1 MALLLPFALQ
11 TSVVDAAERSHR
23 TSKATP
29 SGYEKRTEVLRFMD
43 ELVERHGFVREELQV
58 LFRKVN
64 FQPAVIKSITPPR
77 DPGVKSW
84 RSYRAIFVN
93 DQRINAGLRF
103 LEQHEATL
111 ARASSEFG
119 VPREIIVAI
128 IGVETVYGRNLGS
141 YRVVDALTT
150 LDFDYA
156 PRSAFFR
163 SELEHYLLFAR
174 DAGMDVFA
182 LRGSYAGA
190 FGLPQF
196 MPSSYRRFAV
206 DYDGDAQANLVRS
219 PADAIGSVG
228 NFLKAHGWRRDAP
241 IAFAAR
247 LEGPV
252 DKAIVHGGVKPDR
265 ALSAL
270 EAAGVRV
277 AAPSGSLAP
286 DTLCVLVELET
297 PGQPSEF
304 RAGLENFFVITRYN
318 RSSFYAAAVMDL
330 AEAIRMAIPEGPTA
344 TTPAPA
350 PAVGPTT
357 PSTAQP

>member
-1 MALLLPFALQ
+1 MLLPALLLFAL
-11 TSVVDAAERSHR
+11 SASPVPAADRSHR
-23 TSKATP
+23 TTKAAP
-29 SGYEKRTEVLRFMD
+29 SGYDKRTEVLRFMD
-43 ELVERHGFVREELQV
+43 ELVERHGFVREELQT

-77 DPGVKSW
+77 DPGAKSW
-84 RSYRAIFVN
+84 RNYRAIFVN
-93 DQRINAGLRF
+93 DQRIGAGQRF
-103 LEQHEATL
+103 LAQHEETL
-111 ARASSEFG
+111 ARASREFG

-141 YRVVDALTT
+141 YRVVDALST
-150 LDFDYA
+150 LAFDYA

-174 DAGMDVFA
+174 EAGMDVFS
-182 LRGSYAGA
+182 LRGSFAGA

-206 DYDGDAQANLVRS
+206 DYDGDARANLVSS

-241 IAFAAR
+241 IAFAAQ
-247 LEGPV
+247 LQGPA
-252 DKAIVHGGVKPDR
+252 DKTIAHGGVKPDR
-265 ALSAL
+265 PVSAL
-270 EAAGVRV
+270 EAAGIRI
-277 AAPSGSLAP
+277 AAPPGTLAP
-286 DTLCVLVELET
+286 DTQCVLVELET
-297 PGQPSEF
+297 PGQPSEY

-330 AEAIRMAIPEGPTA
+330 AEAIRLAGPASDGTA
-344 TTPAPA
+344 VAPAVAPA
-350 PAVGPTT
+350 PT
-357 PSTAQP
+357 P

>member
-1 MALLLPFALQ
+1 MLALPFAIPPSPVQ
-11 TSVVDAAERSHR
+11 AADRSHR
-23 TSKATP
+23 SHPSVKAAP
-29 SGYEKRTEVLRFMD
+29 SGYEKRTEVLRFID
-43 ELVERHGFVREELQV
+43 ELVERHGFVREEMQT

-64 FQPAVIKSITPPR
+64 FQPTVIKAISPPR

-84 RSYRAIFVN
+84 RNYRAIFVN
-93 DQRINAGLRF
+93 DQRISAGQHF
-103 LEQHEATL
+103 LAQHETTL

-141 YRVVDALTT
+141 YRVMDALTT
-150 LDFDYA
+150 LAFDYA

-174 DAGMDVFA
+174 DAGMDVFE

-206 DYDGDAQANLVRS
+206 DYDGDARANLVRS

-228 NFLKAHGWRRDAP
+228 NFLKAHGWRSNAP
-241 IAFAAR
+241 IAFPA
-247 LEGPV
+247 LLNGPA
-252 DKAIVHGGVKPDR
+252 DKTIAHGGVKPDR
-265 ALSAL
+265 AVSAL
-270 EAAGVRV
+270 EAAGVRID
-277 AAPSGSLAP
+277 APVGILTP
-286 DTLCVLVELET
+286 DMQCVLVELET
-297 PGQPSEF
+297 PGQPSEY

-330 AEAIRMAIPEGPTA
+330 AEAIRVAVAATA
-344 TTPAPA
+344 TATSSPP
-350 PAVGPTT
+350 
-357 PSTAQP
+357 PSTITP